1 MRLDLRTCRI
11 FVALFIYLVW
21 FLYNNNLNSRWR
33 PGFIQ
38 HDRARMGSEHRD
50 HPPGLHV
57 EKEPYPPWRAR
68 MELLR
73 RVHCSSVRRISGMQ
87 GQRNDSSQSKK
98 KDQFID
104 QECALERTLMGC
116 SNPTL
121 DGVQSTPSLCSREG
135 CAMLCYLLV
144 ILTCLQTQY

>member
-1 MRLDLRTCRI
+1 
-11 FVALFIYLVW
+11 
-21 FLYNNNLNSRWR
+21 
-33 PGFIQ
+33 
-38 HDRARMGSEHRD
+38 MGSEHRD

-116 SNPTL
+116 SDPSNPLTGFGASHQFL
-121 DGVQSTPSLCSREG
+121 LGKLAMLPSLYTDNCVCKLNIDTG
-135 CAMLCYLLV
+135 FMLTVSKDMLR
-144 ILTCLQTQY
+144 